1 MKKLLSFLAVVL
13 LLVYIGFQVFHNLSD
28 QIVTIDAQIVTVED
42 KATCRGILVRS
53 STAVPGDTGKTYEFL
68 VENGE
73 KVSRG
78 QQIAAYFA
86 SPDEAE
92 AFRQAQA
99 LSDDIANAQKAYKEI
114 TSDDGGLTL
123 DAVIFD
129 SMEQVSKELSDGR
142 VWALDEA
149 YSELVQSVIAREYP
163 RDSIADLEQSIASM
177 QSELSGYKNTYQNG
191 GSLRADTPGY
201 FVRASEGEA
210 PICTPD
216 EMYSMTPDSLA
227 ELIASH
233 EEGSEAENGVIGYIV
248 DGFEWFYVC
257 ELPAEDAHP
266 IESAGRASLSFP
278 DILSDPLTGTVEKV
292 SYFDDRAILILKCGY
307 VDHSFLGASVETA
320 DVVKRSYTGI
330 MVPGEALH
338 QLDGQWGVYC
348 LSGAVMK
355 FKPIDWVYQGDGY
368 YIAEPSDSTSAGLYL
383 YDKMIIRG
391 KNLEVN
397 KVMK

>member
-13 LLVYIGFQVFHNLSD
+13 LLVYIGFQVFHNLAD

-53 STAVPGDTGKTYEFL
+53 SIAVPGDTGKTYEFL

-142 VWALDEA
+142 AWA
-149 YSELVQSVIAREYP
+149 
-163 RDSIADLEQSIASM
+163 
-177 QSELSGYKNTYQNG
+177 
-191 GSLRADTPGY
+191 
-201 FVRASEGEA
+201 
-210 PICTPD
+210 
-216 EMYSMTPDSLA
+216 
-227 ELIASH
+227 
-233 EEGSEAENGVIGYIV
+233 
-248 DGFEWFYVC
+248 
-257 ELPAEDAHP
+257 
-266 IESAGRASLSFP
+266 
-278 DILSDPLTGTVEKV
+278 
-292 SYFDDRAILILKCGY
+292 
-307 VDHSFLGASVETA
+307 
-320 DVVKRSYTGI
+320 
-330 MVPGEALH
+330 
-338 QLDGQWGVYC
+338 
-348 LSGAVMK
+348 
-355 FKPIDWVYQGDGY
+355 
-368 YIAEPSDSTSAGLYL
+368 
-383 YDKMIIRG
+383 
-391 KNLEVN
+391 
-397 KVMK
+397 